1 MARRPLTGGLQLQL
15 DHETLLAGELSCLVC
30 LFGFGTSLLYEGH
43 CGTISAND
51 VAMTSFFFFLNSA
64 STNSAKLWQQLYLTP
79 RDEHRSF
86 ITGAIGEL
94 LLPRAL
100 HREGMGGNTLHAFLP
115 SSMLNIFLRSDIVF
129 CT

>member
-1 MARRPLTGGLQLQL
+1 MTGGLQLQL
-15 DHETLLAGELSCLVC
+15 DHETLLAGELGCHVC

-43 CGTISAND
+43 FGDISAD
-51 VAMTSFFFFLNSA
+51 GVAMTCLFFFFFKPSINR
-64 STNSAKLWQQLYLTP
+64 AKLWQQLYLTP

-94 LLPRAL
+94 PLPRAL
-100 HREGMGGNTLHAFLP
+100 HREGMGGNTFHAFLP